1 MKKIGKVLCEEMH
14 RFVSLHIDKLEKTP
28 CDLGEWKNEKAM
40 LRSIKNN
47 PTDAGWALCE
57 LLTIGMDKDYTNSY
71 VFDKFVNEAG
81 YDVEIFKIID
91 SSGKER
97 YFKINCDDY
106 TPIEVKKVPKTVYVW
121 Q

>member
-1 MKKIGKVLCEEMH
+1 MKKIDKVLCEGMH
-14 RFVSLHIDKLEKTP
+14 KFVSLHIDKLEKAP
-28 CDLGEWKNEKAM
+28 YDLGEWKNEQAM

-47 PTDAGWALCE
+47 VCDAGWALCE
-57 LLTIGMDKDYTNSY
+57 LLTIGMDKDYTSSY
-71 VFDKFVNEAG
+71 VFDEFVDEDG

-91 SSGKER
+91 SSGKDR
-97 YFKINCDDY
+97 YFKINYDDY